1 MEEVIWGIM
10 KKHEECEWLEL
21 SRAAFPGISDGEI
34 LDVIQLYFCEDIEE
48 LLERLQRLLERGA
61 DLGEVHHFDLAGVDS
76 PGAITTPA

>member
-1 MEEVIWGIM
+1 MEEVSWGIM

-48 LLERLQRLLERGA
+48 LLE
-61 DLGEVHHFDLAGVDS
+61 D
-76 PGAITTPA
+76 